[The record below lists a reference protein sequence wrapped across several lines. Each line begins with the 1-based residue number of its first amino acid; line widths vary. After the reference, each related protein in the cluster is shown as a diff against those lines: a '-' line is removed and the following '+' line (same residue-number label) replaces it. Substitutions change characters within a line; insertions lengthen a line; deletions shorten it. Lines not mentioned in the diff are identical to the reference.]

1 MSETRVVNKMEDTLL
16 LTKKLSRESHTG
28 LLFAYKVLKEYGFD
42 YQRAFACLKSEDF
55 KNSFESHERRMQ

>member
-1 MSETRVVNKMEDTLL
+1 MEGTLL